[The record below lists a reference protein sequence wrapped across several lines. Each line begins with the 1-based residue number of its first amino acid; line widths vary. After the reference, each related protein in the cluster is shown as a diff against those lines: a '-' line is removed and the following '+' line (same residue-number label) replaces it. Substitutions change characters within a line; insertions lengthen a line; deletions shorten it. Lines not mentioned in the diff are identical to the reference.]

1 MVVKP
6 TFQPASKESCRRF
19 KACWGTETEC
29 GRLWARLIG
38 TEAVVALGSHR
49 IVAASTGA
57 PSIRMGTWLASIGC
71 EKVMASVPRSGT
83 ACCPSA
89 RGAPSRRSPVILGAG
104 SV

>member
-1 MVVKP
+1 MIPGPYPVPIRAAEPADGTWIMVVKP
-6 TFQPASKESCRRF
+6 TFQSASKESCRRF

-71 EKVMASVPRSGT
+71 EKVMASVP
-83 ACCPSA
+83 
-89 RGAPSRRSPVILGAG
+89 
-104 SV
+104 